1 MPRKIVPKP
10 CACGCGGITRGGA
23 FLPGHDAKTLSAII
37 ETTGGTSNLKKL
49 VERALNRQI
58 VVKL

>member
-10 CACGCGGITRGGA
+10 CACGCGAMTRGGA

-37 ETTGGTSNLKKL
+37 EAAGGTPALKKL
-49 VERALNRQI
+49 VENALNRTI
-58 VVKL
+58 EVKL